1 MSKDDKTDIVKA
13 PSTNMVESHTGLD
26 MEIINQLDNNIKGAF
41 KEIISDISEDRGRA
55 KEVFEE
61 LFELVLNGDTHPDAL
76 RELNKAQENIQS
88 TTSAMNKF
96 LDTLA
101 KIRQG
106 TDKIQIAQINNTKQN
121 DDSTL
126 NKGDLVKLLT
136 EMMDEEEKQE
146 NDE

>member
-1 MSKDDKTDIVKA
+1 MSKEDKAEIVKA
-13 PSTNMVESHTGLD
+13 QSTEIDVAQGLD
-26 MEIINQLDNNIKGAF
+26 MEIVKQIDENVKGAF
-41 KEIISDISEDRGRA
+41 KEILGDIHEDRKRA

-76 RELNKAQENIQS
+76 RELNKAQENIQN

-96 LDTLA
+96 LDSLA

-106 TDKIQIAQINNTKQN
+106 TDKIQIAQINNSKADN
-121 DDSTL
+121 DATI
-126 NKGDLVKLLT
+126 NKGDLVKLLA
-136 EMMDEEEKQE
+136 EMVTEEEDAE